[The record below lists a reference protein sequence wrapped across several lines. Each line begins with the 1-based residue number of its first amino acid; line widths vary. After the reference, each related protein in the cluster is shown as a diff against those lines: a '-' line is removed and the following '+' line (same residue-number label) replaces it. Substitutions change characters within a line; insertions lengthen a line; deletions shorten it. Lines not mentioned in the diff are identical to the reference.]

1 MDKEDKKY
9 APKHAQNLQEI
20 KEEPKLKTWV
30 IVLLVILA
38 LILIA
43 VGFLAYDAYNIKR
56 VGYDLKDNVRNIAS
70 EIKNDEID
78 KAQDTVKT
86 IKYDSNYLESKLNQ
100 PQWRIASKFPL
111 VGQDISSAKNLATAA
126 NLACDNLLD
135 KALTTF
141 KEYPFSTIKQGEG
154 FGVKPI
160 LAYVDLITENKDD
173 IKKMGELLKPVH
185 FKFIKGINS
194 PIDKVNE
201 LLPML
206 DDYDDV
212 LSLARYFL
220 GDGDEDKLYVFVAQN
235 TAEIR
240 AGGGFPGSV
249 GTINITDGVLTV
261 GDFQSVVN
269 VLPRFMPASCGVTA
283 EENEM
288 FGGWL
293 GMHRDAT
300 FIPDFERAGE
310 IWAIGYEEMNGK
322 EVDGVV
328 TALPQIIQK
337 FLKILGPITLDDK
350 YTLDG
355 DNATKVIERD
365 IYFDHFFRNNYTSQ
379 SNEITD
385 AYFSQTAKLTMEKLV
400 QEFSVTN
407 LPKYA
412 DVISKSVEDRT
423 FFMWMK
429 DEDAQQLVRNLGASG
444 ALNFDENKPEA
455 GVFLSCRDGDRLG
468 IFAKLDTT
476 MSKGKKNVDG
486 SYTYDMKIV
495 INNTMSDEVRN
506 NARGY
511 ILGSYGG
518 DMFTLIHLFAPMG
531 GTVSDFKASND
542 MKFTISEY
550 KGLQVGYANHF
561 FVYRNEPITI
571 TYKLTTAPGVSE
583 KPVISQTPTLQ
594 EYVDE

>member
-1 MDKEDKKY
+1 MATEEKIT
-9 APKHAQNLQEI
+9 PQE
-20 KEEPKLKTWV
+20 KEPKLKPWV
-30 IVLLVILA
+30 IVLLVILT

-111 VGQDISSAKNLATAA
+111 VGQDISSAKNLATAV

-249 GTINITDGVLTV
+249 GTIDITDGVLTV

-310 IWAIGYEEMNGK
+310 IWATGFEEMNGK

-337 FLKILGPITLDDK
+337 FLKILGPITVEN
-350 YTLDG
+350 YILDG
-355 DNATKVIERD
+355 ENATKVIQRD
-365 IYFDHFFRNNYTSQ
+365 YYFDYFFKDNYTSQ
-379 SNEITD
+379 SGTITD
-385 AYFSQTAKLTMEKLV
+385 DLFSKTAKITMQKLMNSFNISSLLDCIKV
-400 QEFSVTN
+400 IQDSV
-407 LPKYA
+407 A
-412 DVISKSVEDRT
+412 DRT

-429 DEDAQQLVRNLGASG
+429 DEEAQKLVRDLGYSG
-444 ALNFDENKPEA
+444 ALNFDKNKPEV
-455 GVFLSCRDGDRLG
+455 GVFISCQDGDKLG
-468 IFAKLDTT
+468 IFAKLDVT
-476 MSKGKKNVDG
+476 MSKGKKNADG

-531 GTVSDFKASND
+531 GTVSDFKSSND

-561 FVYRNEPITI
+561 FVYRNTPIII
-571 TYKLTTAPGVSE
+571 TYKLTTAPGVATV
-583 KPVISQTPTLQ
+583 PTISQTPTLQ

>member
-1 MDKEDKKY
+1 MDEY
-9 APKHAQNLQEI
+9 IPKHGKLPEKEVK
-20 KEEPKLKTWV
+20 KEEKAKVKPWLIILLV
-30 IVLLVILA
+30 IIVLLLA
-38 LILIA
+38 II
-43 VGFLAYDAYNIKR
+43 GILAYDAFQIKR
-56 VGYDLKDNVRNIAS
+56 VGYELKDTARGFVS
-70 EIKNDEID
+70 DIKNDEID
-78 KAQDTVKT
+78 KARDTVKT
-86 IKYDSNYLESKLNQ
+86 IKYDANFLENKLNQ
-100 PQWRIASKFPL
+100 PQWKVASKLPL
-111 VGQDISSAKNLATAA
+111 VNKDITSAKCLATAL
-126 NLACDNLLD
+126 NFACDNILD
-135 KALTTF
+135 EALDTLD
-141 KEYPFSTIKQGEG
+141 EYPLDSIKQGEG

-160 LAYVDLITENKDD
+160 LAYISLITENKDE
-173 IKKMGELLKPVH
+173 IKTIQKDLEPVH
-185 FKFIKGINS
+185 FRYIKGINT
-194 PIDKVNE
+194 PIEKVNK

-206 DDYDDV
+206 DDYDDAIA
-212 LSLARYFL
+212 LARAFL
-220 GDGDEDKLYVFVAQN
+220 GNGDEDKFYVFVAQN

-249 GTINITDGVLTV
+249 GTIEITDGILTV

-269 VLPRFMPASCGVTA
+269 VLPRFMPAECNVTSF
-283 EENEM
+283 ENEM

-310 IWAIGYEEMNGK
+310 IWAMGFEEMNQR

-337 FLKILGPITLDDK
+337 FLKVLGPITLDDK

-365 IYFDHFFRNNYTSQ
+365 IYFDHFFKDNYTSK

-385 AYFSQTAKLTMEKLV
+385 AYFSLTAKLTMQKLV
-400 QEFSVTN
+400 DTFSVAN

-412 DVISKSVEDRT
+412 DVINKSIEDRT

-429 DEDAQQLVRNLGASG
+429 DEKAQQLIRNLGASG
-444 ALNFDENKPEA
+444 ALNFDKNKPEA
-455 GVFLSCRDGDRLG
+455 GVFISCRDGDRLG
-468 IFAKLDTT
+468 IFAKLDVT
-476 MSKGKKNVDG
+476 MSKGQKNKDD
-486 SYTYDMKIV
+486 SYTYDMKVV
-495 INNTMSDEVRN
+495 INNTMSDEVQK

-518 DMFTLIHLFAPMG
+518 DMFTLVHLFAPMG
-531 GTVSDFKASND
+531 GTVSDFEASNG

-561 FVYRNEPITI
+561 FVYRNQPITI
-571 TYKLTTAPGVSE
+571 TYKLTTAPGVE
-583 KPVISQTPTLQ
+583 TAPTISQTPTLQ
-594 EYVDE
+594 DYVNE

>member
-249 GTINITDGVLTV
+249 GTIDITDGVLTV

-310 IWAIGYEEMNGK
+310 IWATGFEEMNGE

-476 MSKGKKNVDG
+476 MSKGKKNADG
-486 SYTYDMKIV
+486 SYTYDMKVV

>member
-70 EIKNDEID
+70 DIKNNEID